1 MKYFELVVTLSLQ
14 EDIPF
19 LSSYGYIGNLIS
31 RAMANDDNLRK
42 LHKDAGFKFYT
53 FCCFQPIEKDKI
65 YRKGRIY
72 VTNIRS
78 LSVDFILTLRK
89 VISIVNHPVKVI
101 ATDIR
106 MYEQRLITELITL
119 TPTVA
124 TLSNRCW
131 TKEDGLVVLRERIHN
146 NAAKKYR
153 DFFGE
158 LTEPKDTFI
167 EYIQQTNRKPFKIPY
182 KQVNL
187 LGNKLVIGV
196 KPDEDS
202 QKLAFTALG
211 AGVLEKGSIGMG
223 YCRAK

>member
-14 EDIPF
+14 EDVPF
-19 LSSYGYIGNLIS
+19 LSSYRYIGELIS
-31 RAMANDDNLRK
+31 RAMVNEDNLRK
-42 LHKDAGFKFYT
+42 LHKDSGFKFYT
-53 FCCFQPIEKDKI
+53 FCSFQPIEQDKV
-65 YRKGRIY
+65 YHKGRIY

-78 LSVDFILTLRK
+78 LSIDFILALRK
-89 VISIVNHPVKVI
+89 VISYVNYPVKVI
-101 ATDIR
+101 ATDLR
-106 MYEQRLITELITL
+106 MYEQRLISELITL

-131 TKEDGLVVLRERIHN
+131 VKEDGLVLLREKVHR
-146 NAAKKYR
+146 NAVKKYR

-167 EYIQQTNRKPFKIPY
+167 EYIQQTNRKPIKIPY
-182 KQVNL
+182 KAINF

-196 KPDEDS
+196 KPDEVS